1 MSEESAAIRFALSPV
16 GGVDLLDAAAVVGLL
31 VQTTV
36 RQFVR
41 RSLGG
46 GDENKFKMS
55 PL

>member
-1 MSEESAAIRFALSPV
+1 MREESAAIRFASSPDD
-16 GGVDLLDAAAVVGLL
+16 GVDLLDALGVAGRLL
-31 VQTTV
+31 QTTV
-36 RQFVR
+36 RQSDR